1 MQKNQTKDA
10 EKKGGVRGVTGDTER
25 SKMAVPC

>member
-10 EKKGGVRGVTGDTER
+10 EKGGVRGVTGDTER
-25 SKMAVPC
+25 SEMTVPC